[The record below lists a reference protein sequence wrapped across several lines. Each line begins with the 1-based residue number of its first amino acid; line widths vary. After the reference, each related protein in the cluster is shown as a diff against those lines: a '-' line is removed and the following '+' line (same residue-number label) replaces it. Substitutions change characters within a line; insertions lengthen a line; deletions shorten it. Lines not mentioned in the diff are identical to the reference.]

1 VGINKSQIA
10 PTFKEKLEKAIR
22 KFAQK
27 NNVANTDLRILIV
40 PKDDNIE
47 YHIVIKGV
55 SVSQVSFNELIQLN
69 MLEAALVNDKKVAE
83 YIINSLNKMSIG
95 AVCSYNELNVLIFMN
110 KNETIEKLA
119 LLKNNQIIN
128 YFTIDNFF

>member
-1 VGINKSQIA
+1 MGINKSQIA

-128 YFTIDNFF
+128 YFSIDNFF

>member
-1 VGINKSQIA
+1 MGISKSQIA

>member
-1 VGINKSQIA
+1 MGINKSQIA

>member
-128 YFTIDNFF
+128 YFSIDNFF

>member
-1 VGINKSQIA
+1 MGISKSQIA

-83 YIINSLNKMSIG
+83 YIINSLNQMSIG

-128 YFTIDNFF
+128 YFSIDNFF

>member
-1 VGINKSQIA
+1 MGISKSQIA

-128 YFTIDNFF
+128 YFSIDNFF